1 MNNTSILEIRK
12 YLKEFMEIWDIEVK
26 KHDYSRHNKLD
37 ELATI
42 LFNFDKRNL
51 KVATKLTSSKA
62 TYLEYAKILAHSK
75 IK

>member
-1 MNNTSILEIRK
+1 MSTSTLELRK
-12 YLKEFMEIWDIEVK
+12 NLKAFSEIWDIEVK
-26 KHDYSRHNKLD
+26 KHDYSRHNRLD

-42 LFNFDKRNL
+42 IFNCDKTNP
-51 KVATKLTSSKA
+51 KVATKLTSGEA

>member
-1 MNNTSILEIRK
+1 MSNTSILEIRK
-12 YLKEFMEIWDIEVK
+12 NLKDFSEIWDIEVK
-26 KHDYSRHNKLD
+26 RNDYSRHNKLD

-42 LFNFDKRNL
+42 LFNYDKKNP
-51 KVATKLTSSKA
+51 KVATKLTSSEA

>member
-1 MNNTSILEIRK
+1 MSTSTLELRK
-12 YLKEFMEIWDIEVK
+12 NLKDFSEIWDIEVK

-42 LFNFDKRNL
+42 LFNFDKRNPN
-51 KVATKLTSSKA
+51 VATKLTSSEA

>member
-1 MNNTSILEIRK
+1 MSTSTLELRK
-12 YLKEFMEIWDIEVK
+12 NLKDFSEIWDIEVK
-26 KHDYSRHNKLD
+26 RNDYSRHNRLD

-42 LFNFDKRNL
+42 LFNYDKENP
-51 KVATKLTSSKA
+51 KVATKLTSSEA

>member
-1 MNNTSILEIRK
+1 MSKTSILEIRK
-12 YLKEFMEIWDIEVK
+12 NLKDFSEIWDIEVK
-26 KHDYSRHNKLD
+26 RNDYSRHNKLD

-42 LFNFDKRNL
+42 IFNYDKTNP
-51 KVATKLTSSKA
+51 KVATKLTSSEA